1 MGKTPFPDFPQQKL
15 IFGQPY
21 PSYYR
26 RQERRK
32 LDCEKA
38 SGKSKEVDSSSN
50 VVLTDEKE
58 ETDSSDVGMNVQ
70 DDHDINSAA
79 EVDNDL
85 MYDDVHGI
93 AQNCREAAV
102 EAEISESAVENDSDT
117 PTVVK
122 VGNEESCANVAD
134 THDIV
139 KTTEDTCIEIADVK
153 LPSHEQTVWA
163 QVSLEASQNPTFLA
177 QDVKRVEEILTR
189 YDHLRRNIVKIDFG
203 QYSTTRNEDGFCHK
217 LDLKLIVDTSRLWE
231 NARPYVW
238 KFLGQ
243 QEWKYADGSLTTF
256 NRIHVKE

>member
-1 MGKTPFPDFPQQKL
+1 MVVSISSVSEIDSFTLKFKNLLANGFKASLLLEADNCDAFVTLKAGLGSSQAVPSPSGYTFDSGINNFSQQLNCKPRTP
-15 IFGQPY
+15 
-21 PSYYR
+21 YYR

-32 LDCEKA
+32 LDREKA

-58 ETDSSDVGMNVQ
+58 ETDSSDVGMNVR
-70 DDHDINSAA
+70 DGHDINTAA
-79 EVDNDL
+79 EIDNDL
-85 MYDDVHGI
+85 MYVDVHGI

-163 QVSLEASQNPTFLA
+163 QVSLEASQNPTF
-177 QDVKRVEEILTR
+177 
-189 YDHLRRNIVKIDFG
+189 
-203 QYSTTRNEDGFCHK
+203 
-217 LDLKLIVDTSRLWE
+217 
-231 NARPYVW
+231 
-238 KFLGQ
+238 
-243 QEWKYADGSLTTF
+243 
-256 NRIHVKE
+256 